1 LGGFVRSELTYD
13 AERLRQRRQVQEAE
27 GYLALIALPARWAVL
42 PDPTRDR
49 LATRALIC
57 LADVPD
63 RDVGYGPLGHVH
75 YLRGRAY
82 CSMERYADAVRH
94 LEIAARLTPPH
105 IKATIAL
112 ARCYKRVGRIELAI
126 LTLEPVVVA
135 DECRDV
141 ILYNLACYCSL
152 AQQHV
157 SAVDYLAHAIDLN
170 PAYRQ
175 LMAEDD
181 DFEPIR
187 RHPAFVSLSSVV
199 V

>member
-1 LGGFVRSELTYD
+1 MRSELTYD

-27 GYLALIALPARWAVL
+27 GYLALIALPARWAIL
-42 PDPTRDR
+42 PVPTRDR
-49 LATRALIC
+49 LANRALVC
-57 LADVPD
+57 LAGVAD
-63 RDVGYGPLGHVH
+63 RNIGYGPVGHVH

-82 CSMERYADAVRH
+82 CSMESYSDAIRH
-94 LEIAARLTPPH
+94 LEVAARVAPRH

-112 ARCYKRVGRIELAI
+112 ARCHKRMGQIDLAI
-126 LTLEPVVVA
+126 LTLKPVRAA

-141 ILYNLACYCSL
+141 ILYNLACYSSL
-152 AQQHV
+152 ALQPDE
-157 SAVDYLAHAIDLN
+157 AVAYLADAIDLN

-175 LMAEDD
+175 MMSEDE
-181 DFEPIR
+181 DFDPIR